1 MRTEKILLVD
11 DELGILNMLELVLK
25 KENFHHLHKAIT
37 GKECIKL
44 VKENEFDLILLD
56 VMLPD
61 RDGFELCR
69 DIRTYTNSPII
80 FLTARSSDLDILT
93 GLGIGGDD
101 YITKPF
107 NPLEVVAR
115 INAHLRRQKLS
126 TSTQEDA
133 KTDGIWE
140 FQTFTLFEKEGK
152 IEVNGETLSLT
163 AKEFELLLFFCKNK
177 NQIFTAEQIYEKV
190 WDETLFGDIKTVVM
204 YVSKL
209 RKKIEK
215 DYKNPEYIQN
225 IRGLGYKFVPKYL
238 SEVK

>member
-11 DELGILNMLELVLK
+11 DEVGILNMLELVLK
-25 KENFHHLHKAIT
+25 KEQFHQLHKAMT
-37 GKECIKL
+37 GKESIEL
-44 VKENEFDLILLD
+44 VKEIKFDLILLD

-61 RDGFELCR
+61 RDGYELCR
-69 DIRTYTNSPII
+69 EIRNYTNAPIV

-115 INAHLRRQKLS
+115 INAHLRRQKLLS
-126 TSTQEDA
+126 KTQNDS
-133 KTDGIWE
+133 KTDGIWK
-140 FQTFTLFEKEGK
+140 FQTFTLFEKEGR
-152 IEVNGETLSLT
+152 IEVNGNSLSFT

-177 NQIFTAEQIYEKV
+177 NQIFTAEQLYEKV
-190 WDETLFGDIKTVVM
+190 WGEEVYGDVKTVVM

-215 DYKNPEYIQN
+215 DYKNPKYVLN
-225 IRGLGYKFVPKYL
+225 IRGLGYIFVPHYL
-238 SEVK
+238 SETK